1 MVMVDIIVP
10 SIGRTYNF
18 QLDGQVPVASLI
30 MEITEMVC
38 QKEGCHLEKEHSD
51 FVLCSLNENRILM
64 PGASL
69 EQQGMLNGER
79 LMLV

>member
-10 SIGRTYNF
+10 SVGRTYNF

-30 MEITEMVC
+30 MEIAEMVC
-38 QKEGCHLEKEHSD
+38 QKEGCHLDKEHSD
-51 FVLCSLNENRILM
+51 FVLCSLGGNSILK

-69 EQQGMLNGER
+69 KQQSIQNGER

>member
-10 SIGRTYNF
+10 SVGRNYNF
-18 QLDGQVPVASLI
+18 QLEEQVPVSSLI

-38 QKEGCHLEKEHSD
+38 QKEGCHLEKERSD
-51 FVLCSLNENRILM
+51 FVLCSLNGNQILM

-69 EQQGMLNGER
+69 KQQGVVNGER

>member
-1 MVMVDIIVP
+1 MIMVDVIVP
-10 SIGRTYNF
+10 SVGRNYNF
-18 QLDGQVPVASLI
+18 RLDRQVPVASLI

-51 FVLCSLNENRILM
+51 FTLCSLNENRILA
-64 PGASL
+64 PGSSL
-69 EQQGMLNGER
+69 EQQGVMNGGR